1 MLSGFDPVPA
11 FIFSISSGVYPNAFV
26 MAFNCFTL
34 TASVSLIPPATL
46 TILRFTSGISKVS
59 LSNCIVYPSVPTDT
73 TPSAAFT
80 ASPEKA
86 DVPSIAAPRPSV
98 EEYTPIA
105 TLFLSFTRDQVP
117 RAILLSALEPISER
131 LPMAILSS
139 DNVVA
144 YRPRAILLFLAVTA
158 WDPMAMD
165 SSNHARLALPMAME
179 SVPFARI
186 PLPIPTASNP

>member
-1 MLSGFDPVPA
+1 MLSGLLPIVEFNV
-11 FIFSISSGVYPNAFV
+11 SISSGVYPNTFV
-26 MAFNCFTL
+26 TAFNCFTF

-46 TILRFTSGISKVS
+46 TILRFISGIGNES
-59 LSNCIVYPSVPTDT
+59 LSNCIEYPSVPTET

-105 TLFLSFTRDQVP
+105 TLFLSFTRDQAP
-117 RAILLSALEPISER
+117 RDILLSALELISER
-131 LPMAILSS
+131 LPIAILSS
-139 DNVVA
+139 DKVVA

-158 WDPMAMD
+158 
-165 SSNHARLALPMAME
+165 
-179 SVPFARI
+179 
-186 PLPIPTASNP
+186 